1 MARPKEKDRMRLLN
15 KRSGVRSSVSEISG
29 RCVAAVFL
37 LGVASTAFADSFNKE
52 ISKGNQS
59 YRKGNYDEA
68 ARCYRSA
75 EIDRPGS
82 PVAAYNLGTA
92 LTTGK
97 NYEEALSKLGE
108 AASKLT
114 GPEQA
119 LAHYNTGNALFGAEK
134 FDEAV
139 GAYKKTLEI
148 NPNDRDAKYNLEL
161 ALKKLEEQ
169 KKNQQNQKQ
178 NQKQKDKNEKKDK
191 GSSSDSD
198 STKQKQNQSQ
208 PQNQDQQKSP
218 DQKEQQKM
226 ARPKQQ
232 MTKQEAERILAA
244 LKNEEMKAKRQKKA
258 QTIPLVGGRDW

>member
-1 MARPKEKDRMRLLN
+1 MKWKDSMKRPSKLKN
-15 KRSGVRSSVSEISG
+15 FVPSASEASC
-29 RCVAAVFL
+29 RWVLVALCLCAM
-37 LGVASTAFADSFNKE
+37 GSTANADSFNKE
-52 ISKGNQS
+52 ISKGNKS
-59 YRKGNYDEA
+59 YRERNYDEA
-68 ARCYRSA
+68 ARRYRSA

-92 LTTGK
+92 LVTGK
-97 NYEEALSKLGE
+97 NYEEALPRLGE

-114 GPEQA
+114 GAEQA
-119 LAHYNTGNALFGAEK
+119 KAHYNIGNGLFGAGK

-161 ALKKLEEQ
+161 ALKMLEEQ
-169 KKNQQNQKQ
+169 KKNQQNRKQ
-178 NQKQKDKNEKKDK
+178 NQKQKEKNEKKDK

-244 LKNEEMKAKRQKKA
+244 LKNEEMKAKKQKKA
-258 QTIPLVGGRDW
+258 QTVTVVGGRDW

>member
-1 MARPKEKDRMRLLN
+1 MKDRFYR
-15 KRSGVRSSVSEISG
+15 KISSLA
-29 RCVAAVFL
+29 VAFL
-37 LGVASTAFADSFNKE
+37 FTAASTANADSFNKE

-59 YRKGNYDEA
+59 YRQGNYDEA
-68 ARCYRSA
+68 ARRYRSA

-92 LTTGK
+92 LVTGK
-97 NYEEALSKLGE
+97 NYEEAFSKLGE

-114 GPEQA
+114 GPEKA
-119 LAHYNTGNALFGAEK
+119 LAHYNIGNGLFGAGK
-134 FDEAV
+134 FAEAA
-139 GAYKKTLEI
+139 GAFKKALEI

-161 ALKKLEEQ
+161 ALKMLEEQ

-178 NQKQKDKNEKKDK
+178 NQKQKEKNEKKDK
-191 GSSSDSD
+191 GGSSDSD

-208 PQNQDQQKSP
+208 QQNKDQQKSP

-232 MTKQEAERILAA
+232 MTKEEAERILAA
-244 LKNEEMKAKRQKKA
+244 LKNEEMKVKKQKKA
-258 QTIPLVGGRDW
+258 DAIPLVGGRDW

>member
-1 MARPKEKDRMRLLN
+1 MPII
-15 KRSGVRSSVSEISG
+15 SEAS
-29 RCVAAVFL
+29 RCCVLALVCLFACT
-37 LGVASTAFADSFNKE
+37 GTASADSFKKE

-59 YRKGNYDEA
+59 YREGNYDEA
-68 ARCYRSA
+68 AKHYRSA

-92 LTTGK
+92 LVTGK
-97 NYEEALSKLGE
+97 DYEGALPKLGE

-119 LAHYNTGNALFGAEK
+119 KAHYNIGNGFFGAGK
-134 FDEAV
+134 FEEAI
-139 GAYKKTLEI
+139 GAYKKTLEV

-161 ALKKLEEQ
+161 ALKMLEEQ

-178 NQKQKDKNEKKDK
+178 NQKEKNKNEKKDK

-198 STKQKQNQSQ
+198 STKQKQS
-208 PQNQDQQKSP
+208 QNQPKNQEQQKSP

-244 LKNEEMKAKRQKKA
+244 LKNEEMKAKKQKKA
-258 QTIPLVGGRDW
+258 QTVTVVGGRDW